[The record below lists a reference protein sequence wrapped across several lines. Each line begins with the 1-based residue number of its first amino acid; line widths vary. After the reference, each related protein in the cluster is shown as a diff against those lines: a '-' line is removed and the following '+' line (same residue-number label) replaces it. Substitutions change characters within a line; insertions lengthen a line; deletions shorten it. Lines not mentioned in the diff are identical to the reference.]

1 MALDEVRRLIAP
13 LSARITQLENEVA
26 DNAAKI
32 GEACVP
38 LSARITQLETE
49 VADNAAKYNQDV
61 LIFAP
66 EHICN
71 VAAQILLF
79 YCGDK
84 PNEYPPSFHVNRM
97 NEGRKWQFHDAFG
110 GKLDGSSIS
119 CSTEV
124 WMNKFDRLIQNR
136 NNRIHFRDWNAL
148 ERNVIQ
154 IRGLF
159 LRHPNLPEM
168 LEDEHYVIQKFEDF
182 RASPL
187 RDDPVAQR
195 RRK

>member
-1 MALDEVRRLIAP
+1 MGRVTLDEVRRLIAEACAP
-13 LSARITQLENEVA
+13 LSARITGLEN
-26 DNAAKI
+26 
-32 GEACVP
+32 
-38 LSARITQLETE
+38 E

-66 EHICN
+66 QHICN

-79 YCGDK
+79 YCGDE
-84 PNEYPPSFHVNRM
+84 PNEYPPSFHFNRM
-97 NEGRKWQFHDAFG
+97 DEHRQRQFHDAFG
-110 GKLDGSSIS
+110 GKLDGSGIS
-119 CSTEV
+119 RSTEE
-124 WMNKFDRLIQNR
+124 WMNKFDRLIQNC
-136 NNRIHFRDWNAL
+136 NSKIHFRDWNAL

-159 LRHPNLPEM
+159 LRHPNLREM
-168 LEDEHYVIQKFEDF
+168 SEDEHYVIQKFEEF

-187 RDDPVAQR
+187 RKDPVAPR